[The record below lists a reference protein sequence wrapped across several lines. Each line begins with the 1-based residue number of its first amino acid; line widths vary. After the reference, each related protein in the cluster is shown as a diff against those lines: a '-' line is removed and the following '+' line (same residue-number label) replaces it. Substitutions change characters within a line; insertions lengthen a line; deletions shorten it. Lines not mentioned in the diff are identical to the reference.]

1 MNERGLLTSF
11 FVCKIGVALAAF
23 ALIGAIFSMRAGLG
37 RLSEREDLTQLADTI
52 AGAVETMDSLPGEA
66 EIQRDLPVI
75 PQQFEV
81 VVVGER
87 GSEVQIIHVYV
98 IAEGEVERVL
108 MLTNQVNGGEFTL
121 AMKNPSVVHLT
132 KVDTIQ
138 LELI

>member
-23 ALIGAIFSMRAGLG
+23 ALIGAIFSMWAGLG
-37 RLSEREDLTQLADTI
+37 RLSEREDLTQLAGTI
-52 AGAVETMDSLPGEA
+52 ASAIETIDSLPGKA
-66 EIQRDLPVI
+66 EIQRDLPGI
-75 PQQFEV
+75 LQQFEV

-87 GSEVQIIHVYV
+87 GGGVQIIHVRV
-98 IAEGEVERVL
+98 VTDGEVERVV

-121 AMKNPSVVHLT
+121 AMKNPRVVHLT